1 MPRHVQKS
9 SLYPAR
15 INVAFPPPSQG
26 TEDAAPRLRPQQTL
40 LGKAEHVLDT
50 SPIHFLLPK
59 LFWGQQLRRNQT
71 HVLWLEFPLHP
82 TSGHRSHPA
91 STPKTGAGSKSSC
104 TSSFLTSLCFKA
116 LPGKVGGEKKYNV
129 GFCAQLEH
137 PGLPW
142 GRGETDNCVFIRKA
156 VKGLSQQSSIK
167 GSSRGEGVEKL
178 RWVGVAQTPWNLR
191 NFPLL
196 SHFPCSEGAKNRGSK
211 EPTPGPGAEALG
223 MGKARAQRQ
232 SWHRVTRGEKLQ
244 FRAPGTAQGGLISCK

>member
-104 TSSFLTSLCFKA
+104 TSSFLTSLRFKA

-196 SHFPCSEGAKNRGSK
+196 SHFPCSEGAKNRPQVQGQK
-211 EPTPGPGAEALG
+211 RWGWARPGLS
-223 MGKARAQRQ
+223 ARA
-232 SWHRVTRGEKLQ
+232 
-244 FRAPGTAQGGLISCK
+244 GTG